1 MREREIE
8 EYLIDRVKEMGGRA
22 FKFVSPGCTGVPDR
36 LVVLPGGKVGFL
48 ELKAPEKKLRKEQY
62 YRIRQ
67 LWDLCCWADAADSLE
82 DVDRFL
88 HALSTGIPVPA
99 RAQWMVGTEGEQ

>member
-8 EYLIDRVKEMGGRA
+8 KYLVDRVRGMGGMA

-36 LVVLPGGKVGFL
+36 LVVLPEGKIGFL
-48 ELKAPEKKLRKEQY
+48 ELKTPGEKPRKEQY
-62 YRIRQ
+62 HRIRQ
-67 LWDLCCWADAADSLE
+67 LRELRCYADVADSRE

-88 HALSTGIPVPA
+88 HSLSAGIPVPA
-99 RAQWMVGTEGEQ
+99 RAPGRAGEEERQ